1 MAAANPPR
9 LTGGLFASVL
19 LHGGAV
25 ALLVFFAAP
34 RASAPA
40 PPLYRVQLIA
50 APAGDRAAGVVA
62 PPETP
67 PVKSPAPV
75 PASKTPPKI
84 KPPTNAKTKPAPP
97 AKAATPV
104 PQPKA
109 AEPPK
114 PETPP
119 PTAGGGATGGKG
131 TDVANVD
138 TPGIDFP
145 YPGYLQNI
153 SREVLRQFQTQQ
165 TRLTLI
171 ADVRF
176 MIKRDG
182 TVDPESIRLVTSS
195 GNYSFDQKALG
206 AVEAAANAKRF
217 GRLPD
222 GFRED
227 ILPVTFRFTPS
238 LR

>member
-1 MAAANPPR
+1 M
-9 LTGGLFASVL
+9 
-19 LHGGAV
+19 
-25 ALLVFFAAP
+25 LVFFAAP
-34 RASAPA
+34 RTSAPL
-40 PPLYRVQLIA
+40 PPQYRVQLIA

-67 PVKSPAPV
+67 PVAAPV
-75 PASKTPPKI
+75 PASKTTPKI
-84 KPPTNAKTKPAPP
+84 KPPTNAKTKPAPV
-97 AKAATPV
+97 AKPATPV

-114 PETPP
+114 PTTPP
-119 PTAGGGATGGKG
+119 PSAGGGATGGKG

-138 TPGIDFP
+138 TPGIEFP

-165 TRLTLI
+165 TRLTLT

-182 TVDPESIRLVTSS
+182 TVDPESIHLVTSS

>member
-1 MAAANPPR
+1 M
-9 LTGGLFASVL
+9 LVL
-19 LHGGAV
+19 
-25 ALLVFFAAP
+25 FAAP
-34 RASAPA
+34 RPSAPS
-40 PPLYRVQLIA
+40 PPLYRVQLVA
-50 APAGDRAAGVVA
+50 APAGDRAVGVVA
-62 PPETP
+62 PEAPK
-67 PVKSPAPV
+67 VASPAPV
-75 PASKTPPKI
+75 PPSKTPPKI
-84 KPPTNAKTKPAPP
+84 KPTTKASVKPTPV

-104 PQPKA
+104 PPVKTA
-109 AEPPK
+109 APPK

-131 TDVANVD
+131 SDVANVD
-138 TPGIDFP
+138 TPGIEFP

-153 SREVLRQFQTQQ
+153 SREVIRQFQTQQ
-165 TRLTLI
+165 TRLTLT

-182 TVDPESIRLVTSS
+182 TVDPGSIRLVTPS

-206 AVEAAANAKRF
+206 AVEAAANANRF